1 MRSLSPR
8 VEKFELITNQY
19 VLKQN
24 RGRNIH
30 GDIITVPI
38 QRMTGIKE
46 GLNEISLSSVIVLL
60 YIGYIGGYMCVLV
73 SDWTAGLHTTHAI
86 IIIIM

>member
-1 MRSLSPR
+1 
-8 VEKFELITNQY
+8 
-19 VLKQN
+19 
-24 RGRNIH
+24 
-30 GDIITVPI
+30 
-38 QRMTGIKE
+38 MTGIKE
-46 GLNEISLSSVIVLL
+46 GLNEISLSSVIVLLL